1 MPKNNI
7 QLRMCPNIPH
17 LVVPGQSQLID
28 KLSLHS
34 AVFNGTNAEVNTKR
48 KFNNHYQSDAPNSP
62 HLQLYG
68 LLMGLLLLVETPL

>member
-1 MPKNNI
+1 MLTNNI
-7 QLRMCPNIPH
+7 QLRLCPGIPH

-34 AVFNGTNAEVNTKR
+34 AVFNGTNAEVNTKQ
-48 KFNNHYQSDAPNSP
+48 KFNNHYQSDAPNSL
-62 HLQLYG
+62 HLQIYG